1 MKRKLILCVCL
12 LVCGAAAFS
21 QNSDTVFITDGY
33 KAYRAGDW
41 TTALL
46 VFKKAVV
53 TKGYATEENYF
64 MLVMAEMFAGSYN
77 DAVRD
82 TVEFTRLFPDSAYT
96 SYIAYQR
103 GRALHLTNDNTLALS
118 ELTEF
123 CIKWPEHELYPSAL
137 FWIAECLYTS
147 YNFEDA
153 RALYQR
159 IVTDYPN
166 EAKVVDARHR
176 IDAIAQRLREEKLL
190 YLLKVTGEEYLAAKE
205 EYEKQLSYNKLEE
218 VIQLQRQMRTLNTE
232 SDALKK
238 ELEETRRKYEAQQRL
253 LHDLEA
259 LPLPE
264 HPVPASG
271 ILQNQPRNGQ

>member
-1 MKRKLILCVCL
+1 
-12 LVCGAAAFS
+12 
-21 QNSDTVFITDGY
+21 VFIADGY
-33 KAYRAGDW
+33 KAYRSGDW

-53 TKGYATEENYF
+53 TKGYASEENYF
-64 MLVMAEMFAGSYN
+64 MLVMAEMFARSYS

-82 TVEFTRLFPDSAYT
+82 TAEFTRLFPGSAYA

-103 GRALHLTNDNTLALS
+103 GRALHLTGDNASALA
-118 ELTEF
+118 ELTSF
-123 CIKWPEHELYPSAL
+123 CVRWPEHELYVSAL
-137 FWIAECLYTS
+137 FWIAECLYVS

-159 IVTDYPN
+159 IVIDYPY
-166 EAKVVDARHR
+166 EAKAVEARHR
-176 IDAIAQRLREEKLL
+176 IDVIAQRLREEKLL

-218 VIQLQRQMRTLNTE
+218 VIQLQRQMRALNNE

-238 ELEETRRKYEAQQRL
+238 ELEETRIKYEEQQRR
-253 LHDLEA
+253 LHDLES
-259 LPLPE
+259 LPLSE
-264 HPVPASG
+264 HPVPASD
-271 ILQNQPRNGQ
+271 ILQNQPRSGQ